1 MNKIIYRNIFDPV
14 LLTTSLH
21 FLTLYFT
28 ISNIYYSTIIILS
41 TSSSLIWHSNY
52 EHNYFHYILDY
63 FFAILLTTYEIFN
76 GNDKIFIIY
85 INIVV
90 LVVNKLTDV
99 LSLYKLLNYTTGHS
113 LFHIISS
120 IKCFYVSYKFQ
131 T

>member
-1 MNKIIYRNIFDPV
+1 MNKIYRNICDPI

-21 FLTLYFT
+21 FLSLYFT
-28 ISNIYYSTIIILS
+28 ISNFYYSIIIILS
-41 TSSSLIWHSNY
+41 TSSSLIWHINY
-52 EHNYFHYILDY
+52 EYNYIYYILDY
-63 FFAILLTTYEIFN
+63 FFAILLTTYEIVT
-76 GNDKIFIIY
+76 GNDKIFIMY

-90 LVVNKLTDV
+90 FIVNKLTDI
-99 LSLYKLLNYTTGHS
+99 LSLHKLISYTTGHS